1 MKTSAFQRT
10 DASHA
15 NFGIST
21 SDSYE
26 YGYSLAGGASVA
38 PGACLACVGRGSG
51 LPAFS
56 NYDVAKGVGINL
68 VENLIFNEGID
79 KSERTVDVESSVRFS
94 PGFNARSEP
103 DLRLIFLAIG
113 TARNHTPAPT
123 Q

>member
-1 MKTSAFQRT
+1 MT
-10 DASHA
+10 
-15 NFGIST
+15 
-21 SDSYE
+21 
-26 YGYSLAGGASVA
+26 

-68 VENLIFNEGID
+68 VENPIVKEGID

-94 PGFNARSEP
+94 SGFNARSEP

-113 TARNHTPAPT
+113 AARNHPPAPT